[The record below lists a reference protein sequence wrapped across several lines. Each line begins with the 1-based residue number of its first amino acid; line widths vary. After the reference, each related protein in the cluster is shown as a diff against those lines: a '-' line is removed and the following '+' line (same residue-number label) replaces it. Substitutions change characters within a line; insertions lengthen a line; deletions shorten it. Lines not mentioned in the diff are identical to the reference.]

1 MAEMVPNPL
10 YEALG
15 DALRRVEPLVREVE
29 QGVEAPYQD
38 FRSGTVWTGPAAE
51 RFDAQLAQHRTRVR
65 GAGDRIV
72 SDLRQTL
79 ARTPS
84 EVTEQEARSIK
95 IRYAL
100 P

>member
-10 YEALG
+10 YDALG
-15 DALRRVEPLVREVE
+15 DALRRVEPLVREIE
-29 QGVEAPYQD
+29 QGVEGPFQD

-65 GAGDRIV
+65 GAADKIV

-79 ARTPS
+79 ARTPR
-84 EVTEQEARSIK
+84 EVAESEARAIK